1 MLVQVQ
7 IKGGN
12 VKKSNQKLMLSTKV
26 KHSFKLL
33 SKSILVHKEDLT
45 VVKTILK
52 RNYIPFTV

>member
-12 VKKSNQKLMLSTKV
+12 VKKSNQKLMLSTKM

-33 SKSILVHKEDLT
+33 SKSILVHKEDVGVAKKVLD
-45 VVKTILK
+45 
-52 RNYIPFTV
+52 RNYIPFSV